1 MCCGLWAVRVVVAV
15 AKVWGCLGDAA
26 PTYRVD
32 SYSRGSLSAA
42 APASLD
48 TDTGTECDSP
58 PPPPHLCAEGFQ
70 QLAASGVCTVGH
82 LLGLCVGVFH
92 TCSCSRVAV
101 LHTCSC
107 CFACF
112 ANTGRCHLSSA
123 QPLRLCITNAPPGR
137 LLSQLT
143 RCFQTEPPH
152 WPAAQSLL
160 ARPSSASLE
169 NSTLWAIA
177 FGCWCGACW
186 VLPGAHTELQGC
198 CMWVGVG
205 VV

>member
-1 MCCGLWAVRVVVAV
+1 MGCGQSGLLLQLLRFGG
-15 AKVWGCLGDAA
+15 VWVMQHQH
-26 PTYRVD
+26 T
-32 SYSRGSLSAA
+32 GSTATAA
-42 APASLD
+42 AVCQLLRQPHWTLTQALSVIR
-48 TDTGTECDSP
+48 P